1 MLSITG
7 QPPTYLVLDA
17 LDECP
22 DSVMPSSRDKVL
34 GLVEELVQ
42 LRLPNLRL
50 CVTSRPEY
58 DICSVLEPKQSPPN
72 NRMPLAAQIISLHD
86 EPEQREDIETYV
98 RSVVRSMKK
107 WTDEDRDMV
116 INNLVETADGM

>member
-58 DICSVLEPKQSPPN
+58 DIRSVLEP
-72 NRMPLAAQIISLHD
+72 LATQNISLHD
-86 EPEQREDIETYV
+86 EPEQRKDIETYV
-98 RSVVRSMKK
+98 NTVVRSIASMKR
-107 WTDEDRDMV
+107 WTDEDQVMV
-116 INNLVETADGM
+116 IKNLVETADGM